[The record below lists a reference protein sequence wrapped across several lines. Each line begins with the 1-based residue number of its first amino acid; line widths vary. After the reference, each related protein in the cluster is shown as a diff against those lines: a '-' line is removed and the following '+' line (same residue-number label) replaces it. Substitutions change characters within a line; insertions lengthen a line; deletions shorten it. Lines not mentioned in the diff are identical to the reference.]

1 MFRRIPIAQ
10 EGVVVSNPVG
20 KGKGLTNAKFATTTE
35 VYPDSKSKPVTGVRV
50 PPPPPSNR
58 HFWCT
63 HATGRFYPDRLRT
76 AAMLT
81 GKRDCGMV

>member
-1 MFRRIPIAQ
+1 VFRRIPIAQ

-50 PPPPPSNR
+50 PPPPLQPTLLVHTRNGPVLPR
-58 HFWCT
+58 QT
-63 HATGRFYPDRLRT
+63 QDRRNVDWQT
-76 AAMLT
+76 
-81 GKRDCGMV
+81 

>member
-35 VYPDSKSKPVTGVRV
+35 VYPDSKSKPVTGVRLKN
-50 PPPPPSNR
+50 SNR

-76 AAMLT
+76 AAAMLT